1 MGRRR
6 DSHRR
11 HRELSFDE
19 ETDLLGWGDRV
30 FESDEAHR
38 SAWWVHRAALLGHL
52 GGRLPGTRPKAYWD
66 YEPGARDERDF
77 IGEGIDSDA
86 LWEAQIRFLAERG
99 ELHADE
105 LEALADDVPAK
116 ATWTEEAQERA
127 RRRLEAALEGL
138 AANER
143 NDTDRG
149 GR

>member
-38 SAWWVHRAALLGHL
+38 SAWWVHRAALLVHL

-86 LWEAQIRFLAERG
+86 LWEAQNPL
-99 ELHADE
+99 
-105 LEALADDVPAK
+105 PS
-116 ATWTEEAQERA
+116 RA
-127 RRRLEAALEGL
+127 RRAPRRRARGARRRRAGEGNL
-138 AANER
+138 DGGGPGAGAPPP
-143 NDTDRG
+143 RG
-149 GR
+149 GARGTSRK